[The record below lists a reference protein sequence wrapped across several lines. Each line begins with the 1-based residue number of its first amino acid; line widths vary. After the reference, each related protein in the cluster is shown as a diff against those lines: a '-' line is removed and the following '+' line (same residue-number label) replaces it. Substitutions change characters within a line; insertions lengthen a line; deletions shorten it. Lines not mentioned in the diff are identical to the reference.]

1 MASSSSSDDFSVVV
15 LASDLGIDARPF
27 LLKEPAGSP
36 PEVAEGDDGGGGDD
50 DWHDCSQ
57 DLSRDDDF
65 SDLEFLQFFGLQGS
79 DKAGNRIFRIVG
91 KHFPALVVSGERL
104 RKYVFHKICSDLPE
118 GPFCIVY
125 MHSTVQKED
134 NSPGISILRWIYE
147 DLPTEIKER
156 LQIVY
161 FVHPG
166 IRSRL
171 VFATLGRLFLSG
183 GLYWKIK
190 YVSRLQYLWDDIKKG
205 EIEIPDF
212 VQEHDDILEHRPL
225 TDYGIEPDP
234 LHLTELPHS
243 AYSFG
248 RYEDRWA
255 AREYASRYS

>member
-1 MASSSSSDDFSVVV
+1 MATESGNSSSDDFSVFV

-27 LLKEPAGSP
+27 LSNQQGEDSQEAAGV
-36 PEVAEGDDGGGGDD
+36 EDHE

-57 DLSRDDDF
+57 YLSPDEDF
-65 SDLEFLQFFGLQGS
+65 SDLELLQFFRLQGS
-79 DKAGNRIFRIVG
+79 DRAGNPIFRIIG
-91 KHFPALVVSGERL
+91 KYFPAPVVSGERL
-104 RKYVFHKICSDLPE
+104 KKYVFHKICSQLPE

-125 MHSTVQKED
+125 FHTTVQKDD
-134 NSPGISILRWIYE
+134 NSPGLSILRWIYE
-147 DLPTEIKER
+147 DLPPEIKDR
-156 LQIVY
+156 LQAVY
-161 FVHPG
+161 FIHPG

-171 VFATLGRLFLSG
+171 AFATLGRFFLSG

-205 EIEIPDF
+205 EIEIPEF
-212 VQEHDDILEHRPL
+212 VQKHDDVLEHRPL

-234 LHLTELPHS
+234 LYLTEVPTT

-255 AREYASRYS
+255 SRDYMT